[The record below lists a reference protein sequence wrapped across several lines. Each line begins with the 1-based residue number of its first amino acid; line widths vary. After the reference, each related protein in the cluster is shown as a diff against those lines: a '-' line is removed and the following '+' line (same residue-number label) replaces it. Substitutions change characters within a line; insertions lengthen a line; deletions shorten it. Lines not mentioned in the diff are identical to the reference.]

1 MQYWVSIQKIGK
13 TSKSTLSGLTAV
25 YHLKPIRYS
34 AFMPMKPDTT
44 AGLSI
49 GESQE
54 ALNAVQCESDG
65 ISSGLHGTE

>member
-1 MQYWVSIQKIGK
+1 
-13 TSKSTLSGLTAV
+13 
-25 YHLKPIRYS
+25 
-34 AFMPMKPDTT
+34 MKPDTT
-44 AGLSI
+44 AGLST